1 MRASLEF
8 VAVESTGSQP
18 HWTAVGKGIRQAAE
32 SVVGITS
39 GCIRRTAG
47 WAAGS
52 AGLMFD

>member
-18 HWTAVGKGIRQAAE
+18 HWTAVGMGIRQAAE